1 MLGHERQP
9 RGRDRAP
16 SPHPKTTAPDFALS
30 PSRYRASLLRRLSR
44 GRATLRLPNAKCV
57 RADKRVELAEGEP
70 LPPPPPPPSPG
81 REEGRVLSPEGYEAD
96 DEAARV
102 QITWICDELSH
113 LPGPTLRLHGSPP
126 YNTSATGPTTLAHLP
141 VREAQPRILDLQTS
155 SLETQQL
162 YDPLYFH
169 PRLLAPPLQASA
181 VTGVDGVQE
190 EEAGQGY
197 AEEEDVIME
206 KSMRVHFNSK
216 TWRQRAQVFVMQAGP
231 VEPQA
236 LPQATGLS
244 NERCPHL
251 PERIQRSQSHDLAA
265 MRKAAAEADAMI
277 PILMA
282 RRQAIFADLA
292 LLRKAGLVRR
302 HRALESVRDE
312 IEHACTSGNK
322 RTHAPHSRECDREQ
336 CDVSSVQETAPT
348 ANTVPTRQSAG
359 HAPRTQVVVLKMR
372 PARREHGVVP
382 YIQKDAGM
390 ANKDAMKEIIVTHPL
405 QSPPSPPPSPV
416 PAKSAH
422 SEGKTCAFK
431 SPQCVSEAASMFQL
445 PSLEPTSLDLGP
457 SHSDVALA
465 SAAHQAGHDGGTGQ
479 RGYGC
484 VSTAGLA

>member
-1 MLGHERQP
+1 MLGDERQS

-44 GRATLRLPNAKCV
+44 GRATLRLPKAEGIQ
-57 RADKRVELAEGEP
+57 AEKRVELAKAEP
-70 LPPPPPPPSPG
+70 PPPPPPPPSPG

-102 QITWICDELSH
+102 QITWMCDELSH
-113 LPGPTLRLHGSPP
+113 LSGLTFRLHDSPP
-126 YNTSATGPTTLAHLP
+126 HNLWATGPTTLAHLP

-155 SLETQQL
+155 SLGTQQL

-216 TWRQRAQVFVMQAGP
+216 TWQHAQAFVMQAGP

-236 LPQATGLS
+236 LPQATGLL
-244 NERCPHL
+244 NERFPPL
-251 PERIQRSQSHDLAA
+251 PERIERPQSHDLAA

-277 PILMA
+277 PIFMA

-312 IEHACTSGNK
+312 MEHACTSGNK
-322 RTHAPHSRECDREQ
+322 DAHAPHSREQ
-336 CDVSSVQETAPT
+336 CDVLSAQETALT
-348 ANTVPTRQSAG
+348 ANAVPTRQSAG

-372 PARREHGVVP
+372 PERREHGGIVP

-390 ANKDAMKEIIVTHPL
+390 ANEDAMTGILVTHPL

-416 PAKSAH
+416 PVKSAQ

-445 PSLEPTSLDLGP
+445 PSLKPTSLDLGP

-465 SAAHQAGHDGGTGQ
+465 AATHQAGHDGGTGQ